1 MTTPSLRKISKAILA
16 AAAATI
22 TASFIYAS
30 VQQTY
35 RTGGNDPQIQ
45 LAADA
50 VSALRAGT
58 PAEAVLPAAPVDLSS
73 GLGPFV
79 IVYDSND
86 RPIAGSGHL
95 AGALPVPPKG
105 ILAAA
110 RAEDWH
116 SVTWMPRRDVRV
128 AAVLQRVDDGSGR
141 VVLAARSLR
150 EVEERTSRLL
160 VMTALAWG
168 ALMLLSVLAAL
179 L

>member
-1 MTTPSLRKISKAILA
+1 MTTPSLRRIAKAGFA

-22 TASFIYAS
+22 TVLFIYAA

-50 VSALRAGT
+50 ASALREGAN
-58 PAEAVLPAAPVDLSS
+58 VDVVIPTSVVDVGS
-73 GLGPFV
+73 GLGVFL
-79 IVYDSND
+79 IVYDSGN
-86 RPIAGSGHL
+86 RPIAGSGRL
-95 AGALPVPPKG
+95 AGVLPVPPAG
-105 ILAAA
+105 VLAVARAA
-110 RAEDWH
+110 RWH
-116 SVTWMPRRDVRV
+116 SVTWRPRPDVRV

-160 VMTALAWG
+160 VMSALAWG
-168 ALMLLSVLAAL
+168 SLMLTSVLAVL